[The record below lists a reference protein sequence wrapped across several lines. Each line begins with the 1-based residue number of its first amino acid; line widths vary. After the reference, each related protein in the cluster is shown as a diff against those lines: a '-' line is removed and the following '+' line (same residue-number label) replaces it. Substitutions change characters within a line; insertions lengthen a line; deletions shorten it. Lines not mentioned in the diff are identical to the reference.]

1 MEWQSFAKTFV
12 AKFEILKLAFRN
24 FYLFSVLNFSG
35 LIMSVTKM
43 QIKLILTQDGFP
55 DRSPDGSPDGST
67 DKYPDRSPD
76 GPLDTYLIFVT
87 CATCGACEKFVK

>member
-35 LIMSVTKM
+35 LIMSVCFQVTKM
-43 QIKLILTQDGFP
+43 QIKLILTQDRSP
-55 DRSPDGSPDGST
+55 VRSPDGSPDGF
-67 DKYPDRSPD
+67 PD
-76 GPLDTYLIFVT
+76 GPPDAYLIFVT
-87 CATCGACEKFVK
+87 CGACVKFVK